1 MMEIAFDQNNDGMIS
16 EEEANFY
23 LSGNIFL
30 KNTSKTFKFSS
41 ILTQIQFQFQIQ
53 IQIFLPFS
61 KMFQNVPKV
70 SKSKQTNSVQ
80 DTLKTVLLQIK
91 NDEGFCKKK
100 KPQD

>member
-23 LSGNIFL
+23 LSGNIFF

-53 IQIFLPFS
+53 MSKNKLSS
-61 KMFQNVPKV
+61 KMA
-70 SKSKQTNSVQ
+70 
-80 DTLKTVLLQIK
+80 
-91 NDEGFCKKK
+91 
-100 KPQD
+100 